1 MQTVYWLTDGQYV
14 FMLNIGTSLTHHKI
28 IILLVLVVTGIV
40 LQLTGTID
48 SIQLITIARQY
59 ADHWWLGVALVV
71 IQSIMFTFAMAG
83 SSMVWI
89 SAALFTPIV
98 STIIIVAGTTLGGI
112 SAYLFSENLSG
123 EWTVKVKHS
132 RIYQLLSKQGNFISL
147 FALRVM
153 PGFPHSVINYSCGFL
168 HIKFI
173 NFIPAAILGTAIKTY
188 LYSVIIY
195 NATTPGALAGA
206 IDISMVWPLLALSLL
221 ILAATI
227 VKQYLKNK

>member
-1 MQTVYWLTDGQYV
+1 MQTVYWLTDGQNV
-14 FMLNIGTSLTHHKI
+14 FLLNIGTSLNHYKI

-48 SIQLITIARQY
+48 SMQLITIARQY
-59 ADHWWLGVALVV
+59 ADQWWLGVALVV

-89 SAALFTPIV
+89 SAALFTPVV
-98 STIIIVAGTTLGGI
+98 STIIIVSGTTLGGI
-112 SAYLFSENLSG
+112 SAYLFSEHLSG
-123 EWTVKVKHS
+123 EWAVKVKHS
-132 RIYQLLSKQGNFISL
+132 RIYQLLSRQSNFISL

-188 LYSVIIY
+188 VYSVIIY
-195 NATTPGALAGA
+195 NATTPGSLARG
-206 IDISMVWPLLALSLL
+206 IDISMIWPLLALSLL